1 MRLTPLQ
8 KQSIHRIVEETLGS
22 DARVLLFGSRL
33 DDNARGGDVDL
44 LIELIY
50 PLANPAETAATVSVA
65 VMRAL
70 GGRKVDVVLSAPNL
84 PDQPIHR
91 IAREQGALL

>member
-1 MRLTPLQ
+1 MRLTPFQ
-8 KQSIHRIVEETLGS
+8 KQAIHRIVAEQLGS

-44 LIELIY
+44 LVELNY
-50 PLANPAETAATVSVA
+50 PLTNPAETAASISVA

-70 GGRKVDVVLSAPNL
+70 NGRKIDVVLSAPNL
-84 PDQPIHR
+84 PEQPIHR